1 MKAELQA
8 WLLAALLAVAVP
20 AGAHDA
26 IGADARKAYLDKLA
40 SLQQRAQAGPAAARA
55 AALVETGRTLDE
67 IRGLLNEDIISHGRT
82 QGLETSILVD
92 QLNAGPHRLRLSPQ
106 TRLYLANQ
114 RPYRDALALAPRGP
128 QAALARFM
136 LLKNHF
142 YDSFVDDPLQPVGQ
156 DKATL
161 LEMIGHGKSLRM
173 RSDAAIDAEE
183 VHFILAIHY
192 LQARRSG
199 ALPAADCEREFAG
212 LLQAFRQ
219 RWPDSL
225 KLATLEALAPQ

>member
-1 MKAELQA
+1 MRA
-8 WLLAALLAVAVP
+8 WLLGALLLAAQ

-26 IGADARKAYLDKLA
+26 IGVDARKAYLQKLA
-40 SLQQRAQAGPAAARA
+40 SLQHSAQSGAPAARA

-67 IRGLLNEDIISHGRT
+67 IRGLLNEDIVSHGRT

-92 QLNAGPHRLRLSPQ
+92 QLNAGPHRLQLSPH

-128 QAALARFM
+128 HASIARFM
-136 LLKNHF
+136 LLKNNF
-142 YDSFVDDPLQPVGQ
+142 YDSFVDDPLQPVAQ

-161 LEMIGHGKSLRM
+161 LEMIAHGNALRAKP
-173 RSDAAIDAEE
+173 DPAIDAEE
-183 VHFILAIHY
+183 VDFILALHY
-192 LQARRSG
+192 LQAKRSG
-199 ALPAADCEREFAG
+199 ALPAAECERQFGG
-212 LLQAFRQ
+212 LLKGFRH
-219 RWPDSL
+219 RWPTSL